1 MQTQKV
7 VAAEFKFND
16 AEPGSFTGYGAIFGN
31 EDSQGD
37 IIERGAFAEDLR
49 QNGTVRPWLWQHRAD
64 APIGS
69 VTLSEDARG
78 LRMSGRLLL
87 DVAQAR
93 ECYALMKAGVVTGA
107 SIGYE
112 TLKSKNG
119 GGGTRMLQA
128 VRLWEVSAVTFPA
141 NALARIDS
149 VRGDDPAA
157 LALLNALRSAN
168 IAARTKAEARDAERL
183 RAAINSLRARVR
195 A

>member
-7 VAAEFKFND
+7 VAAEFKFD
-16 AEPGSFTGYGAIFGN
+16 GEPGSFTGYGAIFGN
-31 EDSQGD
+31 VDSAGD
-37 IIERGAFAEDLR
+37 IIAGKAFAEDLR
-49 QNGTVRPWLWQHRAD
+49 QNGNVRPFLWQHKAD

-78 LRMSGRLLL
+78 LRMSGKLLL
-87 DVAQAR
+87 GVAQAR
-93 ECYALMKAGVVTGA
+93 ECYELMKAGVVTGA

-112 TLKSKNG
+112 TLKSKDRHDG
-119 GGGTRMLQA
+119 
-128 VRLWEVSAVTFPA
+128 VRVLEAIRTWEISAVTFPA

-149 VRGDDPAA
+149 VRSDDPEA
-157 LALLNALRSAN
+157 LALLNALRTAN

-183 RAAINSLRARVR
+183 RAAIRSLRTRVR